1 MYLLFKDRICSDLPD
16 AIDLADTQL
25 VSKYK
30 IKIQSLL
37 FAINVFKKYAGVPPL
52 KKNALQSQML
62 LEHFLISLDVNQT
75 EYG

>member
-1 MYLLFKDRICSDLPD
+1 MYLPSKDRICSDLPD
-16 AIDLADTQL
+16 TIDLADTQL

-37 FAINVFKKYAGVPPL
+37 SAINVFKKYAGVALL